1 MTKNKFHTNIP
12 KFDTDTGD
20 NILFPF
26 SPPIYQSDL
35 DQNFIKDLI
44 SEGNKLTK
52 KDDDCRHKLVGVMKN
67 GGSYMYKDDFILKA
81 EKYLFIY
88 VERFLNASRHICGDK
103 RIDNMMNIQVDRK
116 HSKNATMR
124 LEAMWI
130 NYQHKNDFNPPH
142 THKGALS
149 FVIFCQVPENIFKEQ
164 PLSVTESAGHITF
177 SHGEDSHPFDS
188 VSYEIKP
195 YETLF
200 LLFPA
205 NMTHFVSP
213 FWTDNVRISVSGNFV
228 VTSNE

>member
-1 MTKNKFHTNIP
+1 MTKNRFQTNIP

-35 DQNFIKDLI
+35 DQNFIKELI
-44 SEGNKLTK
+44 NEGNKLTK
-52 KDDDCRHKLVGVMKN
+52 KDDDFRHKLAGVMKS
-67 GGSYMYKDDFILKA
+67 GGSYIYKDDFILKT
-81 EKYLFIY
+81 EKYLLKY
-88 VERFLNASRHICGDK
+88 VERFLNGITNIYGNRGIDK
-103 RIDNMMNIQVDRK
+103 MMNVQLYRGHKK
-116 HSKNATMR
+116 HGTVR
-124 LEAMWI
+124 LNTMWI

-142 THKGALS
+142 IHDGALS
-149 FVIFCQVPENIFKEQ
+149 FVIFCQVPKNIFTDL
-164 PLSVTESAGHITF
+164 PVSATKNAGYICFT
-177 SHGEDSHPFDS
+177 HGEDSHPFDS